1 MDSSVRS
8 NRPAGRRAQRG
19 QSLVEA
25 VVAAA
30 VLGVGFV
37 TALTALDT
45 MLFGAKEATQQ
56 AWATCAV
63 RAEAGVLEAAQWQG
77 DENGGPHYPTLDHVV
92 VTLSPQSPRNTE
104 DLQILDVTARDSAG
118 RTAATA
124 TVWKANVLS
133 GGTPNGNE
141 TSPGAWC
148 SYMLRAAP

>member
-1 MDSSVRS
+1 M
-8 NRPAGRRAQRG
+8 
-19 QSLVEA
+19 
-25 VVAAA
+25 AAA

-63 RAEAGVLEAAQWQG
+63 RAEAGVLEAAQWQS
-77 DENGGPHYPTLDHVV
+77 DDNGGPHYPALDHVV
-92 VTLSPQSPRNTE
+92 VTLSPQSPRNNE

-124 TVWKANVLS
+124 TVWKAKVLS
-133 GGTPNGNE
+133 GGSPNG
-141 TSPGAWC
+141 TQISPGAWC

>member
-8 NRPAGRRAQRG
+8 NKPEGRRAQSG

-45 MLFGAKEATQQ
+45 MLFGANEATQQ

-63 RAEAGVLEAAQWQG
+63 RAEAGLLEAASWKDN
-77 DENGGPHYPTLDHVV
+77 DEVQQYPSLDHVF
-92 VTLSPQSPRNTE
+92 VTLSPQSPAGNPE
-104 DLQILDVTARDSAG
+104 LQILDVTARDSAG